1 MSSLYI
7 CNVWEKICLP
17 HYVAKISVMCFSL
30 GYLYYFTFQIA
41 EPHLQMIALEK
52 SKQIQ

>member
-1 MSSLYI
+1 MQ
-7 CNVWEKICLP
+7 CMEKIYLP
-17 HYVAKISVMCFSL
+17 HYVAEISVMCFSL
-30 GYLYYFTFQIA
+30 GYLHYFTFQIA